1 MDQQSTKKP
10 LPYII
15 ITTLDIETQR
25 LDKII
30 KCQSPS
36 PILQTFVDSHTE
48 NPLNKIGSSGPGPT
62 ALEHGKCLDLSE
74 PLTWI

>member
-30 KCQSPS
+30 KCQSP
-36 PILQTFVDSHTE
+36 ILQTSVDLHIE
-48 NPLNKIGSSGPGPT
+48 NPLNKIGSSGPRPT